1 MRGWLLKDW
10 SMRKVR
16 RPARASDNAKD
27 ASADRK
33 EEEPQLLLPINPQAK
48 ISVLS
53 RLWSLSA

>member
-1 MRGWLLKDW
+1 
-10 SMRKVR
+10 MRKVR